1 MERLFLILL
10 FFAIFLC
17 AVYFLLIASYCYAW
31 IKMKGTKLNNN
42 DLVFVSIVIAA
53 RNEEKNIINCLDSII
68 KQSYNANK
76 FEIIII
82 DDASTDLTNKLV
94 SDYSERH
101 PNIKLISLREDGKNV
116 GKKFAIRKGIEKAK
130 GELIVTTDADC
141 SMGENWLRSVV
152 SFYSGTNAK
161 MIVSPVCFQNEK
173 SIFEKMQSL
182 EFIALIACGGSSL
195 YYNKAIMCNGANLAY
210 PKEVFME
217 MNGFDDIDEKASGDD
232 VLLMYKIK
240 RKYPEGVRFLK
251 AEEAIVYT
259 AANRNL
265 KNFVQQRKRWSSK
278 GFMAFNRET
287 KLVSLLIYSFCFSLL
302 TLPLLGSICLRNT
315 MFYPVFMEICLILLL
330 IKCFIDFL
338 LLFLSASFFKKKELL
353 VYFLPEQAIYIL
365 YIVLTGLMGTWGK
378 YEWKGRQMN

>member
-17 AVYFLLIASYCYAW
+17 AAYFLLIASYCYAW

-82 DDASTDLTNKLV
+82 DDASADLTNKLV

-240 RKYPEGVRFLK
+240 RKYPEGVR
-251 AEEAIVYT
+251 
-259 AANRNL
+259 
-265 KNFVQQRKRWSSK
+265 
-278 GFMAFNRET
+278 
-287 KLVSLLIYSFCFSLL
+287 
-302 TLPLLGSICLRNT
+302 
-315 MFYPVFMEICLILLL
+315 
-330 IKCFIDFL
+330 
-338 LLFLSASFFKKKELL
+338 
-353 VYFLPEQAIYIL
+353 
-365 YIVLTGLMGTWGK
+365 
-378 YEWKGRQMN
+378 

>member
-1 MERLFLILL
+1 
-10 FFAIFLC
+10 
-17 AVYFLLIASYCYAW
+17 
-31 IKMKGTKLNNN
+31 MKGTKLNNN